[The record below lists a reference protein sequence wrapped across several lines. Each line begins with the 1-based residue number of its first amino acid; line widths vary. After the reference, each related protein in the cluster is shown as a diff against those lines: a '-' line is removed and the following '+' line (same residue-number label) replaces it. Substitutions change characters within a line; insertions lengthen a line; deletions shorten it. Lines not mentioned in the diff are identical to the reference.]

1 MSIRSIDLSL
11 QRMICTRLLKAS
23 GYPPLG
29 KPCNQLQ
36 PVVGDHN
43 AECYEYIILRRKPI
57 KENVS
62 WFSFVVILFV
72 MKTALFM

>member
-1 MSIRSIDLSL
+1 MSIRSIDMSL
-11 QRMICTRLLKAS
+11 QRMICIRLLKAS

-43 AECYEYIILRRKPI
+43 AECYEYII
-57 KENVS
+57 VG
-62 WFSFVVILFV
+62 
-72 MKTALFM
+72 

>member
-1 MSIRSIDLSL
+1 MSL
-11 QRMICTRLLKAS
+11 QRMICIRLLKAS

-43 AECYEYIILRRKPI
+43 AESYEYIMVGWKPL
-57 KENVS
+57 KESVS
-62 WFSFVVILFV
+62 
-72 MKTALFM
+72 